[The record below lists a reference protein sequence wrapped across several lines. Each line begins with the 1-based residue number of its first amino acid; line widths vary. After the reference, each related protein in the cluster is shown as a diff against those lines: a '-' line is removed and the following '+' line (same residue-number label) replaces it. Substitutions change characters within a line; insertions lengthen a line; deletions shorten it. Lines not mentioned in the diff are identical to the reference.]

1 MNDIDQG
8 TKSPMNIEELSAI
21 VVDCAYKLHIEA
33 GPGLLET
40 VYKVVLAKMLE
51 KRGLTVKRQM
61 PIPINLMGLTFDEG
75 FRADLLIEN
84 LLLVE
89 LKSAANLAPV
99 HSKHVLTYL
108 RLLNLP
114 LGLLINFGTSTFKEG
129 RKRIVRNHKNFAPSR
144 EPKSRR
150 YHLISQ
156 EITPF
161 EAIHAL
167 TRRATNSCPTA
178 PSPRCSA
185 TSITVTLRPSS
196 RRPKPP
202 KADGGREKLRA
213 RKRHC
218 PTTKQE
224 RYKK

>member
-21 VVDCAYKLHIEA
+21 VVDGAYKLHIEA

-40 VYKVVLAKMLE
+40 VYEVVLAKMLE

-75 FRADLLIEN
+75 FRADLLIED

-89 LKSAANLAPV
+89 LKSVENLAPV
-99 HSKHVLTYL
+99 HSKQVLTYL

-114 LGLLINFGTSTFKEG
+114 LGLLINFGASTFKEG
-129 RKRIVRNHKNFAPSR
+129 CKRIVRNHKDFASSR

-150 YHLISQ
+150 SHLMS
-156 EITPF
+156 EELTPF
-161 EAIHAL
+161 EAIRH
-167 TRRATNSCPTA
+167 TNPTGNEFYSNQRLRQGA
-178 PSPRCSA
+178 RLRQLPS
-185 TSITVTLRPSS
+185 L
-196 RRPKPP
+196 
-202 KADGGREKLRA
+202 
-213 RKRHC
+213 
-218 PTTKQE
+218 
-224 RYKK
+224 